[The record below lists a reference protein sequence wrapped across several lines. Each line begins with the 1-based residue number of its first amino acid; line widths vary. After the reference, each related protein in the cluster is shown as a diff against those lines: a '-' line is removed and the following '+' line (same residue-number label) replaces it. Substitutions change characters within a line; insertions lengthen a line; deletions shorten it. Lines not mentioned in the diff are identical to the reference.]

1 MSRSYNPF
9 DEDEDDNFKPVKW
22 NDDADPYED
31 PEERRRREAADKQ
44 RSLQQEVMKKAQS
57 MVDSSNRSLSLVYNS
72 EKIGVDTAEELVR
85 QGEALKR
92 TEKMVD
98 NMEQDMKTSQKHI
111 NSIKS
116 MFSGFTN
123 YFRSKPAETPPEN
136 GTSEYKTSTKLAEAL
151 SSSKVQEENY
161 QAAHPNLVK
170 RETLESRNDMGASS
184 SGYQHKNQVLR
195 NYHQKV
201 DNNLDDMS
209 LGLGRLKNLALGL
222 QTEID
227 EQDDILGRLTGK
239 VDKMDLNIKATDKR
253 IREEL

>member
-9 DEDEDDNFKPVKW
+9 DEDEDDDFKPVKW
-22 NDDADPYED
+22 NDAADPYED
-31 PEERRRREAADKQ
+31 PVEKRKREAADKQ
-44 RSLQQEVMKKAQS
+44 RSLQQEVTRRAES
-57 MVDSSNRSLSLVYNS
+57 MVDSSNRSLSLVYDS

-92 TEKMVD
+92 TERMVD
-98 NMEQDMKTSQKHI
+98 KMEQDMKTSQKHI

-136 GTSEYKTSTKLAEAL
+136 GASEYKSSTKLEEAL
-151 SSSKVQEENY
+151 SSSKAQEDKY
-161 QAAHPNLVK
+161 QATHPNLLK
-170 RETLESRNDMGASS
+170 RETLESSNNMGASS

-201 DNNLDDMS
+201 DSNLGNV
-209 LGLGRLKNLALGL
+209 LLK
-222 QTEID
+222 
-227 EQDDILGRLTGK
+227 
-239 VDKMDLNIKATDKR
+239 
-253 IREEL
+253 